1 MPDIDTY
8 EEAKK
13 YLYGLKYHGAKYGI
27 ERMLLF
33 SEALC
38 HPERQYSIIHVAGTN
53 GKGSTCAMIEAI
65 YRHAGYKTGLFTSPH
80 LVYQGERIQVNRR
93 PLEKNDIVAYTRELK
108 EQAEALA
115 RKNPE
120 DHPSFFEFITAMA
133 FSHFA
138 REKIDVAIVET
149 GLGGRLDATNVLTPE
164 ISIISS
170 ISLDHCEMLGD
181 TLQKIAAEKGGIIKA
196 GRPVALGHLPPE
208 AESVLRDRAG
218 ELDAPVHTI
227 REHFGDD
234 LDSYPVTNLAGK
246 HQRWNAAV
254 ATIAANLLKEKFPL
268 RQSQITEALRDV
280 NWPARWEKYQLGSK
294 TLILDNAHNPES
306 AEMLAANL
314 DNLLDATG
322 RKPIIMVGTMG
333 QFRARALLPVIAR
346 YASEILLLK
355 PSQPRASSFE
365 ELQREIP
372 ASYKGPV
379 RREQVI
385 NLFPFPGYC
394 AAGEPDDV
402 LVATGSIYLIGEIL
416 EAMKYEH
423 PLREHSLQDAP

>member
-1 MPDIDTY
+1 MPDITTY
-8 EEAKK
+8 KEAKN

-33 SEALC
+33 SEALG
-38 HPERQYSIIHVAGTN
+38 HPERQYSVIHVAGTN
-53 GKGSTCAMIEAI
+53 GKGSTCAMLEAI
-65 YRHAGYKTGLFTSPH
+65 YRQAGYKTGLFTSPH

-93 PLEKNDIVAYTRELK
+93 QLGKNDIVAYTRELK
-108 EQAEALA
+108 ELAETLA

-138 REKIDVAIVET
+138 REKIDIAIIET
-149 GLGGRLDATNVLTPE
+149 GLGGRLDATNVLIPE
-164 ISIISS
+164 ISIITS

-181 TLQKIAAEKGGIIKA
+181 TLQKIAAEKGGIIKE

-208 AESVLRDRAG
+208 AISVLCTKARQ
-218 ELDAPVHTI
+218 LNAPVHTI
-227 REHFGDD
+227 QEHFGDD

-254 ATIAANLLKEKFPL
+254 ATLAANLLKAKFPI
-268 RQSQITEALRDV
+268 RQSHITEALQSV
-280 NWPARWEKYQLGSK
+280 QWPARWEKYHIGGK
-294 TLILDNAHNPES
+294 TIILDNAHNPES
-306 AEMLAANL
+306 AEMLACQL
-314 DNLLDATG
+314 RNLLNTTG

-346 YASEILLLK
+346 YAREIILLK

-372 ASYKGPV
+372 ASYKGRV
-379 RREQVI
+379 HRDQVKT
-385 NLFPFPGYC
+385 LFPFPGHC
-394 AAGEPDDV
+394 TAGESDDV

-416 EAMKYEH
+416 EAMKYET